1 LTKATGNGRK
11 VLGGHSAVEGREGGN
26 RPVGRDSAGIALTP
40 ETDNPLRD
48 AVRTV
53 RKMRTQRNIARR
65 AGLRAETLNRFLN
78 GKQNMSPKAM
88 AAVRRELDAIDNETA
103 DTFSTLLGSLDLSEQ
118 EIHHRLAIIE
128 RVNIRL
134 QKETEGL
141 RRRPRD

>member
-1 LTKATGNGRK
+1 M
-11 VLGGHSAVEGREGGN
+11 LGGHNAVDGREGEN
-26 RPVGRDSAGIALTP
+26 RPVRRDNAGITLTP

-78 GKQNMSPKAM
+78 GRQNMSPKSM
-88 AAVRRELDAIDNETA
+88 AAVRRVLDTIDNETA

-118 EIHHRLAIIE
+118 EIHHRLAIID
-128 RVNIRL
+128 RVNMRL

-141 RRRPRD
+141 RRRLQD